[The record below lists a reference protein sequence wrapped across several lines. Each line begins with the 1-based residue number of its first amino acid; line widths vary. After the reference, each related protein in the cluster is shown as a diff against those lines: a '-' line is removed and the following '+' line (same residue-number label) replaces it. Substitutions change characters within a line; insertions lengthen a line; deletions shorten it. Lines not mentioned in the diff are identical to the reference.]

1 MPLSLCFALSVAMGN
16 LSLKYIYPSF
26 NQMLGP
32 ALTPSWA
39 VVVTSRPE
47 LEQADKQP
55 RIHVTADHS
64 TPGRGDA
71 AEALSAENVA
81 VHAGHLCWACSL
93 QREGGWAKIMCL
105 MALRSSLISSH
116 MLWSTLGC

>member
-1 MPLSLCFALSVAMGN
+1 MGN

-32 ALTPSWA
+32 ALTPRWA

-55 RIHVTADHS
+55 RIHVATDHS

-71 AEALSAENVA
+71 AEAFSAEDVA
-81 VHAGHLCWACSL
+81 VHAGHLCWL
-93 QREGGWAKIMCL
+93 QFAARRRLAKIMCL